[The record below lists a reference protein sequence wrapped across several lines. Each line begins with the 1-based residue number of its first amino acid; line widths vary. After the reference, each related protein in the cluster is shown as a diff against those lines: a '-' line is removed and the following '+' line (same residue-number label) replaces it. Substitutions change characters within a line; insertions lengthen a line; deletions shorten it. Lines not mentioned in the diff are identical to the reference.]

1 MANPTGKGGLQNL
14 KPFKKGDPRA
24 AELARK
30 GSEAH
35 RATATKR
42 KSMKEDFN
50 ILLKLPLKKGEM
62 VYSEDIQNLAEAK
75 GMNIS
80 VQNAIDI
87 AMVERA
93 MLGDVQAAIYIRDT
107 VGEKPTD
114 KVELDSS
121 LTIESW
127 AKNHKIKL

>member
-1 MANPTGKGGLQNL
+1 MPKGRPENM
-14 KPFKKGDPRA
+14 KPFTKGDPRA
-24 AELARK
+24 AELQKLGAEKRK
-30 GSEAH
+30 QNNL
-35 RATATKR
+35 KR

>member
-1 MANPTGKGGLQNL
+1 MPVNKKSLENL
-14 KPFKKGDPRA
+14 RPLKKGDP
-24 AELARK
+24 ESLEISKKGGKARQ
-30 GSEAH
+30 AD
-35 RATATKR
+35 RLKR

-127 AKNHKIKL
+127 AKNHKVKL

>member
-1 MANPTGKGGLQNL
+1 MPAGNIKNM
-14 KPFKKGDPRA
+14 KPFTKGDPRA
-24 AELARK
+24 AELQKIGAEKRRQN
-30 GSEAH
+30 SL
-35 RATATKR
+35 KR
-42 KSMKEDFN
+42 KTMKEDFN
-50 ILLKLPLKKGEM
+50 ILLKLPLKRGEM

-75 GMNIS
+75 GLNIS

-114 KVELDSS
+114 KVELDTN

-127 AKNHKIKL
+127 AKNHKVKL

>member
-1 MANPTGKGGLQNL
+1 
-14 KPFKKGDPRA
+14 
-24 AELARK
+24 
-30 GSEAH
+30 
-35 RATATKR
+35 
-42 KSMKEDFN
+42 MKEDFN

-114 KVELDSS
+114 KVELDSN

-127 AKNHKIKL
+127 AKNHKLKL

>member
-1 MANPTGKGGLQNL
+1 M

-30 GSEAH
+30 GAEVRKANKL
-35 RATATKR
+35 KR
-42 KSMKEDFN
+42 LTMKQDFD
-50 ILLKLPLKKGEM
+50 ILLKLPLKKGDM
-62 VYSEDIQNLAEAK
+62 VFPEDIQNLAETR

-93 MLGDVQAAIYIRDT
+93 MLGDVQAAQYIRDT

-114 KVELDSS
+114 KVELDTN

-127 AKNHKIKL
+127 AKNHKLKL